1 MNETHDV
8 LGVERFC
15 LRDGRDVHIRRI
27 TGEDAPRL
35 AEFATRLSANALRLR
50 FFTPVRRFAPQMLE
64 HLANVDFIQRAAFV
78 VTFPEKNDLL
88 AVGRYEGETANT
100 AEVAFIV
107 QDELQGNGL
116 ATELLQHLVV
126 LARQNG
132 FTIFS
137 AMMLPENT
145 EMLEVF
151 QASGYPLTVTLEG
164 GVERVRLEIA

>member
-1 MNETHDV
+1 MIRPEDREGV
-8 LGVERFC
+8 LDLHEQVS
-15 LRDGRDVHIRRI
+15 
-27 TGEDAPRL
+27 ED
-35 AEFATRLSANALRLR
+35 TLRLR